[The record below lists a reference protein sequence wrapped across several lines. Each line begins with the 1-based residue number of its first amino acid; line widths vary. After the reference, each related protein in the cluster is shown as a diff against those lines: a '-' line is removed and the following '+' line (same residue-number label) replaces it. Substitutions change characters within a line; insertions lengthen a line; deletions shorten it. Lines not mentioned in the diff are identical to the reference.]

1 MNHSDQEKPCCASKN
16 GNPPKEYRDPVCG
29 MTTQD
34 PDAYL
39 KYDYRGET
47 YYFCSS
53 HCLEAFRKNPEKY
66 TSLPGQDNAGKP
78 QGMMPVMLQPGHQK
92 PCCASKNQEPAAE
105 YRDTVCGMTTQDP
118 DAYLK
123 YDYQGKTYYFCSSH
137 CLNKFKNNP
146 RIYTG
151 ESAPAPAGMPAEG
164 VKTSGND
171 YFCPMCPEVH
181 STKPTSCPK
190 CGMALEPVI
199 PGGFPGSSR
208 WTCPM
213 HPEVIRDEP
222 GSCPLCGMALEPME
236 ASGQMEEENAEYS
249 YMKNRFLVSLVLT
262 VPLLLIAMRHMI
274 PGSEALHTFASPRT
288 FLFAEF
294 ILASPVVLW
303 GAWPFFVRAWQSLV
317 YRSLNMFTLISLGV
331 AVSYLY
337 SLVALFFPGIFPG
350 TLKTMDGLV
359 GVYFEAAAAITTLV
373 LLGQVL
379 ELKARSKTGEAI
391 RSLLNLAPKKAR
403 RINADGSEEDVS
415 LDLVH
420 PGDRLR
426 VLPGDKIPTDGI
438 VIQGR
443 SNVDESMITGEPV
456 PVEKKDGDRVV
467 GATLNGTGSLVMKA
481 EKVGADTMLA
491 QIISL
496 TANAQRTR
504 APIQRVADVVAGYF
518 VPAVVT
524 ISLLSFAIWLWIG
537 PEPKLAFAVIAAVSV
552 LIIACP
558 CALGLATPIS
568 IMVATGKGATMGLL
582 FRNAGAI
589 ETLGKIDTLV
599 VDKTGTLTLGKPSL
613 THIQP
618 LSGKDKK
625 TLAGYAGSLE
635 RASEHPLAQ
644 AVTKGA
650 LDLGADLMDVEDF
663 SSVTGKGIMGTVG
676 AHRIVLGN
684 LMLME
689 DEGIPMHALAGQAQD
704 LQEQGRTVMYMAV
717 DGTLEGILG
726 VSDPIKE
733 SSHEAIARLHKEGIR
748 VVMLTGD
755 HNSTASAVAK
765 QLKIDNFV
773 AEVLPADKEEAVAR
787 LQKEGRLVAMAG
799 DGINDAPSL
808 ARADV
813 GIAMGDGSDIA
824 VESASVT
831 LVKGDLRG
839 IVSAILLS
847 RATMRNIRQ
856 NLFFAFI
863 YNALCIP
870 IAAGILY
877 PFLGIILSPMIAAA
891 AMSLSSVS
899 VITNA
904 LRLRKLPVAP

>member
-1 MNHSDQEKPCCASKN
+1 MNRSNGQKPCCASKN
-16 GNPPKEYRDPVCG
+16 DGPKKEYRDPVCG

-39 KYDYRGET
+39 TYDYQGKT
-47 YYFCSS
+47 YYFCST
-53 HCLEAFRKNPEKY
+53 HCRDAFQENPEKY
-66 TSLPGQDNAGKP
+66 IGRGKADKMKSAG
-78 QGMMPVMLQPGHQK
+78 PVMLSPGHQK
-92 PCCASKNQEPAAE
+92 PCCASQSHEPDQE
-105 YRDTVCGMTTQDP
+105 YRDPVCGMTTQDP

-123 YDYQGKTYYFCSSH
+123 HDYQGKTYYFCSTH
-137 CLNKFKNNP
+137 CLNKFKSNP
-146 RIYTG
+146 HAYTG
-151 ESAPAPAGMPAEG
+151 EQAQAPSGMPAEARKAQG
-164 VKTSGND
+164 SE

-181 STKPTSCPK
+181 STKPASCPK

-213 HPEVIRDEP
+213 HPEIIQDEP
-222 GSCPLCGMALEPME
+222 GSCPKCGMALEPLAPAE
-236 ASGQMEEENAEYS
+236 AAGDDNAEYS
-249 YMKNRFLVSLVLT
+249 YMKRRFLISLILT
-262 VPLLLIAMRHMI
+262 IPLVIIAMRHMI
-274 PGSEALHTFASPRT
+274 PGGSILHAWASPRT
-288 FLFAEF
+288 YLWAEF

-317 YRSLNMFTLISLGV
+317 FKSLNMFTLISLGI

-337 SLVALFFPGIFPG
+337 SIAALFFPWVFPPS
-350 TLKTMDGLV
+350 LKTMDGLV
-359 GVYFEAAAAITTLV
+359 GVYFEAAAVITTLV
-373 LLGQVL
+373 LLGQML
-379 ELKARSKTGEAI
+379 ELRARSKTGEAI
-391 RSLLNLAPKKAR
+391 RSLLNLAPKTAR
-403 RINADGSEEDVS
+403 KIHADGSEEDVP

-426 VLPGDKIPTDGI
+426 VRPGDKVPTDGI
-438 VIQGR
+438 VIQGK

-456 PVEKKDGDRVV
+456 PLEKKAGDRVV
-467 GATLNGTGSLVMKA
+467 GATVNSTGTLVMEA

-491 QIISL
+491 QIVSL
-496 TANAQRTR
+496 TAEAQRSR

-518 VPAVVT
+518 VPVVVA
-524 ISLLSFAIWLWIG
+524 ISLIAFATWLWIG
-537 PEPKLAFAVIAAVSV
+537 PEPKLAYAVIAAVSV

-558 CALGLATPIS
+558 CALGLATPVS

-589 ETLGKIDTLV
+589 EKLGKIDTLV
-599 VDKTGTLTLGKPSL
+599 VDKTGTLTRGKPSL
-613 THIQP
+613 SYIQP
-618 LSGKDKK
+618 VGALDEK

-650 LDLGADLMDVEDF
+650 LELGARLIDVQDF
-663 SSVTGKGIMGTVG
+663 STSPGKGIIGTMEGKRVL
-676 AHRIVLGN
+676 LGN
-684 LMLME
+684 QKLLE
-689 DEGIPMHALAGQAQD
+689 DEGVSTGELADKART
-704 LQEQGRTVMYMAV
+704 LQEKGQTVMYMAI
-717 DGTLEGILG
+717 DGALSGILG
-726 VSDPIKE
+726 VSDQIKE
-733 SSHEAIARLHKEGIR
+733 SSHDAIGRLHKEGIR
-748 VVMLTGD
+748 IVMLTGD
-755 HNSTASAVAK
+755 NRATASAVAR
-765 QLKIDNFV
+765 QLGIDDVV
-773 AEVLPADKEEAVAR
+773 AEVLPADKEKAVSR
-787 LQKEGRLVAMAG
+787 LQREGRTVAMAG

-824 VESASVT
+824 MESASVT

-847 RATMRNIRQ
+847 RATMRNIKQ

-870 IAAGILY
+870 IAAGVLY

-899 VITNA
+899 VISNA
-904 LRLRKLPVAP
+904 LRLKTVPVASW

>member
-1 MNHSDQEKPCCASKN
+1 MNHSDRQKPCCASKN

-39 KYDYRGET
+39 KYDYRG
-47 YYFCSS
+47 
-53 HCLEAFRKNPEKY
+53 
-66 TSLPGQDNAGKP
+66 
-78 QGMMPVMLQPGHQK
+78 
-92 PCCASKNQEPAAE
+92 
-105 YRDTVCGMTTQDP
+105 
-118 DAYLK
+118 
-123 YDYQGKTYYFCSSH
+123 KTYYFCSSH
-137 CLNKFKNNP
+137 CLNKFKSNP
-146 RIYTG
+146 EAYTG
-151 ESAPAPAGMPAEG
+151 TSAHVTAGMPAEG
-164 VKTSGND
+164 AGTAGGE
-171 YFCPMCPEVH
+171 YFCPMCPDVH
-181 STKPTSCPK
+181 STKPANCPK
-190 CGMALEPVI
+190 CGMSLEPAI
-199 PGGFPGSSR
+199 PKGFPGSSQ

-213 HPEVIRDEP
+213 HPEIIRDEP
-222 GSCPLCGMALEPME
+222 GSCPLCGMALEPAAPSE
-236 ASGQMEEENAEYS
+236 PMEEENAEYS
-249 YMKNRFLVSLVLT
+249 YMKNRFRISLILT
-262 VPLLLIAMRHMI
+262 IPLLIIAMRHML
-274 PGSEALHTFASPRT
+274 PGSAALHSLASPRT
-288 FLFAEF
+288 YLWAEF

-337 SLVALFFPGIFPG
+337 SLAALFFPGIFPDS
-350 TLKTMDGLV
+350 LKTMDGTV

-403 RINADGSEEDVS
+403 KIFADGSEEDVP

-443 SNVDESMITGEPV
+443 SNVDESMITGEPI
-456 PVEKKDGDRVV
+456 PAEKKAGDRVV
-467 GATLNGTGSLVMKA
+467 GATVNGTGSLVMEA

-496 TANAQRTR
+496 TASAQRSR

-518 VPAVVT
+518 VPAVVA
-524 ISLLSFAIWLWIG
+524 ISLISFAAWLWIG
-537 PEPKLAFAVIAAVSV
+537 PEPRLAFAVIAAVSV

-589 ETLGKIDTLV
+589 ERLGKIDTLV

-618 LSGKDKK
+618 LAGLDKK

-650 LDLGADLMDVEDF
+650 LDLGADLVDVQDF
-663 SSVTGKGIMGTVG
+663 SSVTGKGITGKIGT
-676 AHRIVLGN
+676 HRIMLGN
-684 LMLME
+684 LILLE
-689 DEGIPMHALAGQAQD
+689 DEGISTRELAGQAQD
-704 LQEQGRTVMYMAV
+704 LQEKGQTVMYMAI
-717 DGTLEGILG
+717 DGTPAGILG
-726 VSDPIKE
+726 VSDPIKD
-733 SSHEAIARLHKEGIR
+733 SSHDALGRLHKEGIR
-748 VVMLTGD
+748 IVMLTGD
-755 HNSTASAVAK
+755 NNLTASAVAK
-765 QLKIDNFV
+765 QLGIDDVV
-773 AEVLPADKEEAVAR
+773 AEVLPADKEAVVSL
-787 LQKEGRLVAMAG
+787 LQKEGRIVAMAG

-824 VESASVT
+824 MESASVT

-856 NLFFAFI
+856 NLFFAFV

-870 IAAGILY
+870 IAAGVLY
-877 PFLGIILSPMIAAA
+877 PFLGVILSPMIAAA

-904 LRLRKLPVAP
+904 LRLKTLPVVP